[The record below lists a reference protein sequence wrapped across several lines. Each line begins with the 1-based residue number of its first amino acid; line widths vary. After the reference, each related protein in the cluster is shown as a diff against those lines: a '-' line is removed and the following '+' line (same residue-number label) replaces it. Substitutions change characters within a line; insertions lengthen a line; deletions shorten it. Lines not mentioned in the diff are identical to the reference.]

1 MKGNE
6 IMKKTMIK
14 RMLSTAS
21 SAIMVSAMAASA
33 LNAFA
38 YNTPTINKEPAF
50 VLPSATSSAS
60 IPLNKDIVLFNVDQS
75 SIYEPNITYKY
86 EITSATGNNTITTY
100 AQGDLENGSP
110 KPGATPITITVNAGI
125 IGAVSTSV
133 GDNAS
138 TTNIKEGTITFG
150 ADNATKNETNDEY
163 GDSTT
168 AVIDTNKKVSK
179 NLMITVD
186 ANKIYDPEYGNAGHT
201 NTQVN
206 GPGVYRYMI
215 TDKTTVAEY
224 TAAGVT
230 DGGAAND
237 LYLDVYTRYT
247 YDNDGKPNGLEVY
260 GYVLMTANES
270 IQYDGATTEGNK
282 VTGYD
287 TGSEN
292 KDTDNTG
299 KIEPAEL
306 KSDSYHTYNVEVKK
320 EVKGDLADRTNNFP
334 FKVELT
340 NSNKVTSQDDFYYVI
355 KKDGSSLD
363 AVPSHLDNEGKW
375 TLDGAAAAT
384 NLQLQA
390 GDSILITGLPVNTK
404 IKVTETNNTDET
416 YTVSAKNTN
425 DGEISFESTP
435 SSVKSLAVAA
445 NESAVMATEFAVDNT
460 LAKDTI
466 TFTNEL
472 KSMSV
477 TGIAFTAAPFAL
489 MLLAG
494 TFFVGMF
501 MKNRKKDENENVI

>member
-1 MKGNE
+1 DRFRHKITGE
-6 IMKKTMIK
+6 VSEVISLTGALPFYSDDCTIQ
-14 RMLSTAS
+14 RES
-21 SAIMVSAMAASA
+21 SG
-33 LNAFA
+33 FA
-38 YNTPTINKEPAF
+38 VTENG
-50 VLPSATSSAS
+50 
-60 IPLNKDIVLFNVDQS
+60 
-75 SIYEPNITYKY
+75 PNITYKY
-86 EITSATGNNTITTY
+86 EITSATGNKTITTY
-100 AQGDLENGSP
+100 AQGDLDANGNP
-110 KPGATPITITVNAGI
+110 KADATPITITVNAGI

-133 GDNAS
+133 GDKAS
-138 TTNIKEGTITFG
+138 TTDIKEGTITFG
-150 ADNATKNETNDEY
+150 ADNTNKKGTNKESAAT
-163 GDSTT
+163 
-168 AVIDTNKKVSK
+168 IDLTKKVSK
-179 NLMITVD
+179 DLTITVD
-186 ANKIYDPEYGNAGHT
+186 ANKIYDPEYGNDGHT

-299 KIEPAEL
+299 DIEPAEL

-340 NSNKVTSQDDFYYVI
+340 NTNVVSSLDDFYYVI
-355 KKDGSSLD
+355 KKDGTALTEQTSYLSD
-363 AVPSHLDNEGKW
+363 SGSW

-425 DGEISFESTP
+425 NGEISFESSP
-435 SSVKSLAVAA
+435 SSVNSLAVAA
-445 NESAVMATEFAVDNT
+445 NESAVMATEFAVANT
-460 LAKDTI
+460 LKKDTI